1 MNEFQSI
8 LAIAYRDFVKFLRD
22 RNRLIATFIF
32 PILFIG
38 ILGSSFQSGLGDAL
52 GYDYRL
58 FVFLG
63 VIAQTLFQSTAAGI
77 ISLTEDREQDFAQEI
92 FVSPISR
99 FTIVI
104 GKIFG
109 ETLVAMAQIVGIV
122 LFGFIIRV
130 PFDVGAVLT
139 LLPFFLIVAFFGGAF
154 GILVVS
160 FLGAGRGAREVFPFL
175 IFPQFFLAGVFNPIK
190 QLPVPLN
197 ILTYVAPMRY
207 AVDLLRSVYYAGSSA
222 FAKTVLLPFW
232 VNLLLIAAIGAVFFI
247 YGTYRFTGK
256 EQNR

>member
-8 LAIAYRDFVKFLRD
+8 LAIAYRDFIKFLRD
-22 RNRLIATFIF
+22 RNRLVATFIF

-38 ILGSSFQSGLGDAL
+38 ILGSSFQSGLGEAL

-99 FTIVI
+99 YTIVV
-104 GKIFG
+104 GKILG
-109 ETLVAMAQIVGIV
+109 ETSVALAQIIGIV

-130 PFDVGAVLT
+130 PFEVGAVLT

-154 GILVVS
+154 GIQTIV
-160 FLGAGRGAREVFPFL
+160 
-175 IFPQFFLAGVFNPIK
+175 
-190 QLPVPLN
+190 
-197 ILTYVAPMRY
+197 
-207 AVDLLRSVYYAGSSA
+207 
-222 FAKTVLLPFW
+222 
-232 VNLLLIAAIGAVFFI
+232 
-247 YGTYRFTGK
+247 
-256 EQNR
+256 

>member
-1 MNEFQSI
+1 MNEFQSV

-38 ILGSSFQSGLGDAL
+38 VLGTSFQSGLGDAL

-63 VIAQTLFQSTAAGI
+63 VIGQTLFQSTAAGI
-77 ISLTEDREQDFAQEI
+77 ISLTEDREQDFSQEI

-109 ETLVAMAQIVGIV
+109 ETLVAMSQVIGIV
-122 LFGFIIRV
+122 LFGFIIQV
-130 PFDVGAVLT
+130 PFSVGAVLAM
-139 LLPFFLIVAFFGGAF
+139 LPFFLIVCFFGGAF

-190 QLPVPLN
+190 DIGLPLN
-197 ILTYVAPMRY
+197 ILTYMAPMRY
-207 AVDLLRSVYYAGSSA
+207 GVDVLRSVYYSGSSA
-222 FAKTVLLPFW
+222 YDKVVLLPLW
-232 VNLLLIAAIGAVFFI
+232 MNLLIIVGLGSVMFV
-247 YGTYRFTGK
+247 YGTYRFTTK